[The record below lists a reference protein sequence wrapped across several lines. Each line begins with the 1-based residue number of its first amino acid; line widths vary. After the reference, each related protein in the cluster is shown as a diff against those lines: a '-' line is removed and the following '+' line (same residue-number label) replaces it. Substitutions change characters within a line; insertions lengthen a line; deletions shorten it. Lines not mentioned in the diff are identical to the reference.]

1 MKYKCNINVIF
12 KQKTPKKQYKYRKTT
27 RDNKQIF
34 FDNFCSECYNRA
46 NLREGDSVICKTDI
60 SNLKTDIL
68 EKIGQKIIVKGS
80 LGRSRTFE
88 KEATLE
94 KAYPN
99 IFVVR
104 YEENNRNVTYSYTDI
119 LTRTVEVDVFDGEA
133 YSPLIPPQIEIKKKK
148 EEVFV

>member
-1 MKYKCNINVIF
+1 M
-12 KQKTPKKQYKYRKTT
+12 
-27 RDNKQIF
+27 
-34 FDNFCSECYNRA
+34 
-46 NLREGDSVICKTDI
+46 ICRTDI

-68 EKIGQKIIVKGS
+68 EKVGQKIIVKGS

-88 KEATLE
+88 KEATIE

-119 LTRTVEVDVFDGEA
+119 LTRTVEVDVFDGEG
-133 YSPLIPPQIEIKKKK
+133 YSPIIPPAENNKNHR
-148 EEVFV
+148 V